1 MKISPPSKI
10 YLTFDC
16 DPSTFDASLEPLG
29 DRGYMHLRKSIP
41 EAVMALRKLSEY
53 FGQEVKGTFFVRNIS
68 TNPSG
73 EVHTEP
79 WSDFMDLWKEL
90 ISEGHGLGLH
100 PHIDRPLSGL
110 DDQNFAAMKI
120 IMEKDFD
127 TFAQINETA
136 RITRIG
142 GHSYNYFTSALLRE
156 CKVEID
162 SSAIPGRKL
171 GKFELCSNWLE
182 VDNHIKQD
190 WTYPSQV
197 HLNHDLSRRLI
208 QLPMT
213 TLTKRS
219 QPEYRRYIDF
229 SFKGFDEFSVSE
241 SLVHNY
247 LENIVAITHPSTLLT
262 QQYLDH
268 QTLALG
274 MEHWLENALKFIKVL
289 TDGNRE
295 VIFKL
300 MRDCPGV

>member
-1 MKISPPSKI
+1 MKISSPSKI

-41 EAVMALRKLSEY
+41 EAVRALRELSECL
-53 FGQEVKGTFFVRNIS
+53 GQEVKGTFFVRNTS
-68 TNPSG
+68 TNSSG

-79 WSDFMDLWKEL
+79 WSDFMDLWEEL
-90 ISEGHGLGLH
+90 ITEGHGLGLH
-100 PHIDRPLSGL
+100 PHIDKPLSGL
-110 DDQNFAAMKI
+110 DDPNFAALKI

-127 TFAQINETA
+127 TFTQMNEAA

-156 CKVEID
+156 CKVDID

-171 GKFELCSNWLE
+171 GKFELYSNWLE
-182 VDNHIKQD
+182 TDNHIKQD

-197 HLNHDLSRRLI
+197 HLNDNLSRGLI

-229 SFKGFDEFSVSE
+229 SFKGFEEFSVSE
-241 SLVHNY
+241 SLVNNY

-262 QQYLDH
+262 QHYLDH
-268 QTLALG
+268 ETLELG
-274 MEHWLENALKFIKVL
+274 MEHWLKNALKFIKVL

-300 MRDCPGV
+300 MRDCP